1 MGYTFSVF
9 PKESL
14 RNTKLVNREERFI
27 KWVSKKYRSV
37 LLLYITNF
45 NFTSIK
51 KKLKKEI
58 KKLKR
63 KHLFSVLQKVNSALR
78 GITGYYGFST
88 MGYRL
93 DYLQHFVDRAFWR
106 ILVEKFR
113 YKGIRRSGW
122 VARTFFVTSISP
134 LGLKWHLHFTIPS
147 TNTFKK
153 RNMNVLW
160 CKNISTFFR
169 LQPMSLNL
177 LSKKL
182 RANSFYL
189 YKKNLTRT
197 NFEFRSFRTNYN

>member
-63 KHLFSVLQKVNSALR
+63 KHLFSVLQKVNSTLR